1 MPEPFDKRLSI
12 DTYIYNSNFLKKCDF
27 LCSFNPNHITFITLL
42 LNPIIAYYFLFNRM
56 DIVIPLTILR
66 TFLDIL
72 DGYVARRYNKT
83 SKFGAQF
90 DVLSDSIF
98 SNLLLVCCSMIVSKK
113 YPIVKLLLLIAL
125 IGNTIFMKLSIDG
138 TNPNIINGNSLFKII
153 HDNEMITVPL
163 FTYIAHFISN
173 RFRY

>member
-12 DTYIYNSNFLKKCDF
+12 DTYIYNSNFLKKCNF
-27 LCSFNPNHITFITLL
+27 LCLLNPNHITFITLL
-42 LNPIIAYYFLFNRM
+42 LNPIIAYYFLLNRM

-72 DGYVARRYNKT
+72 DGYVARRCNKT

-98 SNLLLVCCSMIVSKK
+98 LNLLLVCCSMIVSKK
-113 YPIVKLLLLIAL
+113 YPIIKLLLLVAL
-125 IGNTIFMKLSIDG
+125 IGITIFMTISIDG
-138 TNPNIINGNSLFKII
+138 KDPHIIDGNVLFKIL

-163 FTYIAHFISN
+163 YTYIAHYIST
-173 RFRY
+173 RYSD